1 MPTMPWT
8 SMKRAKDNSARG
20 MLDYDGLFWVEEV
33 CLREDNF
40 EYDVAVPNKALQQE
54 REEQRWITIH

>member
-1 MPTMPWT
+1 
-8 SMKRAKDNSARG
+8 MKRAKDNSVRG